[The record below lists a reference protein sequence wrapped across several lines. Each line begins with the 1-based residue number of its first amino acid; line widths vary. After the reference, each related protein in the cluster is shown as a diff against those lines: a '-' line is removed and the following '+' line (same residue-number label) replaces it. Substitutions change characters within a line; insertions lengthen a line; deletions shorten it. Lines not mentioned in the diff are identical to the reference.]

1 MIINITDTLR
11 INVDN
16 YKNHS
21 PEIYIE
27 GGGVVEKGKYKGN
40 IAKGGWQG
48 SGKYFR
54 RLSEALHWCVE
65 NGLVDNDTLVQDR
78 ELSVGEYL
86 ERLEDIYQ
94 RTDELLSKLFKNSPM
109 A

>member
-21 PEIYIE
+21 PEWFKE
-27 GGGVVEKGKYKGN
+27 GGVIERGKYQGQVSKD
-40 IAKGGWQG
+40 GWK
-48 SGKYFR
+48 STGKYFR

-86 ERLEDIYQ
+86 EKLEDIYQ
-94 RTDELLSKLFKNSPM
+94 RTDNLLSKLFKDSPV